1 MMCFETLTYAQWD
14 PTNPLTGDKPTI
26 TMPGIGR
33 YGVEAS
39 CAETHRE
46 RACA

>member
-1 MMCFETLTYAQWD
+1 MRFETLTYAWD

-33 YGVEAS
+33 MG
-39 CAETHRE
+39 
-46 RACA
+46 